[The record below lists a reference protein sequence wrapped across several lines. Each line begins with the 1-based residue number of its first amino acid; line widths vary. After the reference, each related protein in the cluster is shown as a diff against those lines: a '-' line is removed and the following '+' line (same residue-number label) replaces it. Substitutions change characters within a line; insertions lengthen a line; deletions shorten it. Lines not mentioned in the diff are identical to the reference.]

1 MKRFASFV
9 AVGAFCLV
17 SVPLLASDEAVLER
31 SRVARI
37 GSAEANSFSVEVPVV
52 ARIQGTAFFRTAIDI
67 NNNTSK
73 NGVTA
78 TFQFSYTCV
87 SSSCSPVG
95 GFYRTPT
102 GASVPNSVITL
113 QGLQN
118 FHQDDFVNYLAGL
131 GMLQPGAVNGCLGTL
146 LVTFANLSQA
156 SPQGWEGNV
165 VARTY
170 NHLDES
176 TSTSAT
182 VGFAYNASLF
192 FESADT
198 TLVGTARDTKGSPT
212 VAGKLRSNVG
222 VRNTDING
230 TGNAVTV
237 VLSFYDAAI
246 SGPTAG
252 QLVGTK
258 QTMSNLVPGELRQ
271 ISDLW
276 ATAGIPST
284 VNQVII
290 FVDNPSPTSTSPTFE
305 GYVTIVDG
313 GSATTGAAAG
323 IATQDASF
331 FEMKCADTNGCGN

>member
-9 AVGAFCLV
+9 AVAAFCLV

-37 GSAEANSFSVEVPVV
+37 GSAEANSFSAEVPVV
-52 ARIQGTAFFRTAIDI
+52 TRVQGTAFFRTSIDI

-78 TFQFSYTCV
+78 QYQFSYSCV
-87 SSSCSPVG
+87 STTCSPVG
-95 GFYRTPT
+95 GFYRTPVQT
-102 GASVPNSVITL
+102 INL
-113 QGLQN
+113 LGLQN
-118 FHQDDFVNYLAGL
+118 FHQDDFVNYLSSLGL
-131 GMLQPGAVNGCLGTL
+131 LQPGAVSGSIGTL
-146 LVTFANLSQA
+146 LVTFAALPQA
-156 SPQGWEGNV
+156 SPQGWEGSV

-176 TSTSAT
+176 TLTSAT

-198 TLVGTARDTKGSPT
+198 TLVGTARDTQANPEGSIS
-212 VAGKLRSNVG
+212 GKLRSNVG

-230 TGNAVTV
+230 SGQNVTV
-237 VLSFYDAAI
+237 VLSFYDAN
-246 SGPTAG
+246 TG
-252 QLVGTK
+252 QLVGNK
-258 QTMSNLVPGELRQ
+258 QTLTNLQPGELRQ
-271 ISDLW
+271 IANLW
-276 ATAGIPST
+276 GTAAIPST
-284 VNQVII
+284 VKQVII
-290 FVDNPSPTSTSPTFE
+290 FVDNPAPTSTSPTFE

-313 GSATTGAAAG
+313 GSSTSGSASG
-323 IATQDASF
+323 IATQDAAF